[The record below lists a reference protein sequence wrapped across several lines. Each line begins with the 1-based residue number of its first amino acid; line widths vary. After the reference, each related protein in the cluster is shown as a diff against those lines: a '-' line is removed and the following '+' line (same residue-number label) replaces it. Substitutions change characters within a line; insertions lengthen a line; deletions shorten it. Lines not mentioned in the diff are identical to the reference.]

1 MCLSHIL
8 RYFMNMNGNVIR
20 GLLVTLVG
28 VFLISLSESAMPFL
42 VRLLGLAF
50 FLPALVSLVN
60 LYAKRKGAA
69 LISMFAMSVINIGSA
84 VLGIWLLLFPRT
96 FLEFF
101 VIMLALI
108 LLCMSLL
115 QIYAV
120 VSSSMSVRKKWGLLA
135 FPLLLTVMS
144 MVLLFKPF
152 AAIST
157 VSIIIGACLVVSG
170 LSDVVIM
177 LMAKKRSVA
186 GLQKR

>member
-1 MCLSHIL
+1 
-8 RYFMNMNGNVIR
+8 MNMNGNVIR

-28 VFLISLSESAMPFL
+28 VLLISLSESAMPFL

-60 LYAKRKGAA
+60 LYAKRKGVA
-69 LISMFAMSVINIGSA
+69 LIPMFAMSVINIGSA
-84 VLGIWLLLFPRT
+84 LLGIWLFMFPRT

-115 QIYAV
+115 QMYMV
-120 VSSSMSVRKKWGLLA
+120 VSSSLPGRKKWGLLVT
-135 FPLLLTVMS
+135 PLFLSVMS
-144 MVLLFKPF
+144 IVLLFKPF
-152 AAIST
+152 AAVST
-157 VSIIIGACLVVSG
+157 VSIIIGICLAVSG
-170 LSDVVIM
+170 LSDVIIM
-177 LMAKKRSVA
+177 LLAKKRSVA